1 MSAGKARPIT
11 HTHNICDTHITAKS
25 HSQIRADRLCLSDE
39 TDDTKMI
46 SFSEYKL
53 EEYDK

>member
-1 MSAGKARPIT
+1 MSAGKARPT
-11 HTHNICDTHITAKS
+11 HTHTAAAKS